1 MKMTKKG
8 ENSINTLPFYH
19 EFSLSSW
26 ISLKIQNR
34 PNYFKTRSQRASA
47 PIYWRTPDLDGA
59 VRTTDR
65 RRKAWK
71 NYEGEMTCKYTRHK
85 ATSGAAT
92 AASAATDG
100 ERERAENVGRH
111 KHHCQAR
118 HTTEQ
123 NRDG

>member
-1 MKMTKKG
+1 MDFIK
-8 ENSINTLPFYH
+8 NSEQAALFLDQEP
-19 EFSLSSW
+19 
-26 ISLKIQNR
+26 
-34 PNYFKTRSQRASA
+34 ASE
-47 PIYWRTPDLDGA
+47 PVYWRTPDLDGA

-123 NRDG
+123 NRDGQ